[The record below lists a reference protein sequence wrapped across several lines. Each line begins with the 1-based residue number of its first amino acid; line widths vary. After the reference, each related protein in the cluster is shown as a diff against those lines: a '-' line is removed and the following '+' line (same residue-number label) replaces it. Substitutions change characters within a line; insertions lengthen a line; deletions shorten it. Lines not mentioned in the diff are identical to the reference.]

1 MIEILLFLSIL
12 ANDSNHFVIVK
23 GTLPYQ
29 FEPYPEWDFS
39 EDEKDIIMNSIDKFN
54 SEFDGCLRIV

>member
-1 MIEILLFLSIL
+1 MIEIVLFLSIL

-29 FEPYPEWDFS
+29 FEPYPEWDLS
-39 EDEKDIIMNSIDKFN
+39 EDEKDTILYQIDEFN
-54 SEFDGCLRIV
+54 RAFDGCLRIV